1 MSETE
6 PENEKPRRKRGG
18 IPWSRGG
25 KFAYAA
31 QQEPLPDEEIKRRYP
46 RYMQVSAAAKA
57 LSVSYD
63 SIYTAWRDW
72 LGLPFYTITKKTR
85 KRDRFVQAVDIWML
99 LEFRKYNRLMPPNR
113 RIHRS
118 PWTAAQEPSP
128 FEIGRAIVEEWAA
141 KAAARASAEKD
152 ADE

>member
-6 PENEKPRRKRGG
+6 PENEKPKRKRGG

-31 QQEPLPDEEIKRRYP
+31 RQEPLPDDEIKRRYP

-72 LGLPFYTITKKTR
+72 LGLPFYTITRQTEN
-85 KRDRFVQAVDIWML
+85 RDRFVQAVDIWML
-99 LEFRKYNRLMPPNR
+99 LEFRRYNRLMPSSR
-113 RIHRS
+113 RFRRS
-118 PWTAAQEPSP
+118 RWAAAQEPTP
-128 FEIGRAIVEEWAA
+128 HEIGRMIVEEWAA
-141 KAAARASAEKD
+141 KAAARARE